1 MGETEAPQESE
12 TQFQAPPERPP
23 DAPDA
28 PERPPDAPE
37 PESEPSPEPEPRGPS
52 EQEIEARF
60 RAVER
65 AGKAY
70 VRKLEEAFG
79 PDFEQ
84 FLNCPMCAADFPG
97 YIHIG
102 KVGGFPR
109 EIVAQTNEIMTGFK
123 QVEYKQLPG
132 FQTCPTCD
140 GEGKGLTGSRVPG
153 KEQADCPSCKARG
166 YLAPLAESANGHVPE
181 STQHST
187 ATDAPAFQSGDDVDS
202 WGEPRTLPDGRD
214 NPNFGRMPQF
224 KVLVEPYGVTALIG
238 QQVSG

>member
-1 MGETEAPQESE
+1 MSETEAPQETE
-12 TQFQAPPERPP
+12 TQFQAPPELVP

-28 PERPPDAPE
+28 PDLEPDEPERESETPPE
-37 PESEPSPEPEPRGPS
+37 PKPQGLTEREL
-52 EQEIEARF
+52 EARF
-60 RAVER
+60 RSVER

-84 FLNCPMCAADFPG
+84 FLSCPMCAADFPG

-109 EIVAQTNEIMTGFK
+109 EIVSQTNEVMTGFK

-153 KEQADCPSCKARG
+153 KEQADCPHCQARG
-166 YLAPLAESANGHVPE
+166 YLAPLAEQANGHAAVPP
-181 STQHST
+181 T
-187 ATDAPAFQSGDDVDS
+187 ALTAPDVPAFQSDEDVDS

-224 KVLVEPYGVTALIG
+224 KQLIAPYGVTANLTAV
-238 QQVSG
+238 QS